1 MQKQTVMKRSRLFL
15 WILGILMQ
23 AFLISM
29 HFYQRNME
37 AMYTETEYLLK
48 EVLNEEL
55 HRKQLEL
62 NMFYVSRIVVDTVPL
77 TIRVTTSEGVKTYT
91 VDLQKSKKN
100 ISQSMA
106 ERSWHS
112 IVCMKSVYLQ
122 IVCNNYGTK
131 GSRNLK
137 FLLIPTYIYQ

>member
-1 MQKQTVMKRSRLFL
+1 MKRSRLFL
-15 WILGILMQ
+15 WIFGILMQ

-37 AMYTETEYLLK
+37 AMYAETEYLLK

-77 TIRVTTSEGVKTYT
+77 TIRITTLVRELRLILLTSRKVKRIFHK
-91 VDLQKSKKN
+91 VWQSDL
-100 ISQSMA
+100 
-106 ERSWHS
+106 
-112 IVCMKSVYLQ
+112 
-122 IVCNNYGTK
+122 GTQ
-131 GSRNLK
+131 L
-137 FLLIPTYIYQ
+137 FV

>member
-1 MQKQTVMKRSRLFL
+1 MKRSRLFL
-15 WILGILMQ
+15 WIFGILMQ

-112 IVCMKSVYLQ
+112 IVCMKSCLS
-122 IVCNNYGTK
+122 TD
-131 GSRNLK
+131 SL
-137 FLLIPTYIYQ
+137 

>member
-1 MQKQTVMKRSRLFL
+1 
-15 WILGILMQ
+15 MQ

-77 TIRVTTSEGVKTYT
+77 TIRVTTSEGVKTLILLT
-91 VDLQKSKKN
+91 SRKVKRIFHKVWQSDL
-100 ISQSMA
+100 
-106 ERSWHS
+106 
-112 IVCMKSVYLQ
+112 
-122 IVCNNYGTK
+122 GTQ
-131 GSRNLK
+131 L
-137 FLLIPTYIYQ
+137 FV

>member
-1 MQKQTVMKRSRLFL
+1 
-15 WILGILMQ
+15 MQ

-112 IVCMKSVYLQ
+112 IVCMKSCLSTD
-122 IVCNNYGTK
+122 ICNNYGTK

>member
-1 MQKQTVMKRSRLFL
+1 
-15 WILGILMQ
+15 MQ

-77 TIRVTTSEGVKTYT
+77 TIRVTTSEELRLILLTSRKVKEYFTKYGRAI
-91 VDLQKSKKN
+91 LALNCLYEKL
-100 ISQSMA
+100 
-106 ERSWHS
+106 S
-112 IVCMKSVYLQ
+112 IY
-122 IVCNNYGTK
+122 
-131 GSRNLK
+131 R
-137 FLLIPTYIYQ
+137 

>member
-1 MQKQTVMKRSRLFL
+1 MKRSRLFL

-91 VDLQKSKKN
+91 VDLQKSKKEYFTKYGRAILALN
-100 ISQSMA
+100 CLY
-106 ERSWHS
+106 EKLS
-112 IVCMKSVYLQ
+112 IY
-122 IVCNNYGTK
+122 
-131 GSRNLK
+131 R
-137 FLLIPTYIYQ
+137 